1 MADSKLLVPEL
12 NDAETMGAETSRFQ
26 ELLLQVQTEWT
37 PGSQGIRGIF
47 FFFFGGVWFVN
58 VCALRKGM
66 TVPSMHWEGNRAS
79 GSCSTLWM
87 KWE

>member
-47 FFFFGGVWFVN
+47 FFFWWGV
-58 VCALRKGM
+58 VCERVRAQKGDDRSQHALGRQQGL
-66 TVPSMHWEGNRAS
+66 WE
-79 GSCSTLWM
+79 L
-87 KWE
+87 

>member
-12 NDAETMGAETSRFQ
+12 NDAETMGAETSRFE

-37 PGSQGIRGIF
+37 PGSQGIQGIFFFFFF

-58 VCALRKGM
+58 VYARAKKGDDSSQHALGRQQGL
-66 TVPSMHWEGNRAS
+66 WE
-79 GSCSTLWM
+79 L
-87 KWE
+87 

>member
-47 FFFFGGVWFVN
+47 FFFGGVWFVN
-58 VCALRKGM
+58 VCALRKG
-66 TVPSMHWEGNRAS
+66 TTDPSMHWEGNRAY
-79 GSCSTLWM
+79 GSCSCLNLLLFG
-87 KWE
+87 

>member
-47 FFFFGGVWFVN
+47 FFFWGGV
-58 VCALRKGM
+58 VCERVRAQKGDDRSQHALGRQQGL
-66 TVPSMHWEGNRAS
+66 WE
-79 GSCSTLWM
+79 L
-87 KWE
+87 